1 MKAPRVV
8 AVSLQKC
15 GTHLVKELMSALGY
29 GLYGQL
35 LITDDVRPVF
45 SEETAWRMVETV
57 FTTGEIDRLKASADP
72 TAFVAAAERAAQAV
86 GWAWKRRLGLPL
98 DNWYGHE
105 LPDADLVDRAYAA
118 TRNSDFAETPE
129 NICWILHQ
137 LNVEKA
143 DGRFLREWV
152 ATGQPRM
159 LFNYRDPR
167 DALVSMVNYL
177 AAGDRIKYG
186 LFAEFHV
193 YSDILAAIP
202 TMAGRLDF
210 ALGDPRFPGL
220 RDFEESLWLLA
231 HPQVCKIT
239 FEELVGEKGG
249 GSRDSQAAAVRRV
262 QEFIGDE
269 SDTAAIADVL
279 FNEKSFTFHRGRTE
293 GWRES
298 FTPALERKFNA
309 RYGHLIETYGYH

>member
-35 LITDDVRPVF
+35 LVTDDVRPSF
-45 SEETAWRMVETV
+45 SEEAAWRMVEMVLTAEEV
-57 FTTGEIDRLKASADP
+57 DHLKAAGDP
-72 TAFVAAAERAAQAV
+72 QAFVTAAERAAQAI

-105 LPDADLVDRAYAA
+105 LPDPVLVERAYRA
-118 TRNSDFAETPE
+118 TRGGDFSETPE

-137 LNVEKA
+137 LKVGEA

-152 ATGQPRM
+152 ATGHPRIV
-159 LFNYRDPR
+159 FNYRDPR
-167 DALVSMVNYL
+167 DALISMVDYL
-177 AAGDRIKYG
+177 AKGERIKYG

-193 YSDILAAIP
+193 YSEILGSIP
-202 TMAGRLDF
+202 SMAGRLEY
-210 ALGDPRFPGL
+210 ALGDPCFPGL
-220 RDFEESLWLLA
+220 RDFEDSMWLLA
-231 HPQVCKIT
+231 HPRVCNVS

-249 GSRDSQAAAVRRV
+249 GSRDVQLATVRRV
-262 QEFIGDE
+262 QEFLGDD
-269 SDTAAIADVL
+269 SDTQVTADAL
-279 FNEKSFTFHRGRTE
+279 FNENAFTFNRGRSG
-293 GWRES
+293 GWQQH
-298 FTPALERKFNA
+298 FTPSVEEKFDS
-309 RYGHLIETYGYH
+309 RYGHLLSAYGYR